1 MKKIKMANY
10 DLESLIGREISVLM
24 GGWSAEREISLKT
37 GKAVTDALRSL
48 GLKVIDIDLKSPD
61 DINRVIN
68 SLDLVF
74 IALHGRG
81 GEDGYIQRIL
91 EESKIQFTGSGSE
104 ACEIAMNKSEAKK
117 IWRDLSLPTPD
128 FVEILN
134 AGTPDLETNPFL
146 SGENDVSTLEESFV
160 IKPARE
166 GSSFGI
172 SIVHPSGQTS
182 LEDAMKKAIKYDDI
196 IVVEAFVEGEEITV
210 PIIGKEVFTPIT
222 IRPKNSFYDFE
233 AKYLREDTEYLKSDL
248 KPEELDL
255 VKEFSLN
262 AFLCLGCE
270 GWGRVD
276 LIKDKRNNF
285 QIIEIN
291 TVPGLTETSLVPK
304 SVFFDGLDFNDL
316 IVRILNTSCLKT

>member
-1 MKKIKMANY
+1 MANI
-10 DLESLIGREISVLM
+10 DLESLIDREISVLM

-37 GKAVTDALRSL
+37 GKAVTDSLRSL
-48 GLKVIDIDLKSPD
+48 DLKVIDIDLKSPD
-61 DINRVIN
+61 DINKIIN

-91 EESKIQFTGSGSE
+91 EENKIQFTGSGSE
-104 ACEIAMNKSEAKK
+104 ACGIAMNKSETKK

-134 AGTPDLETNPFL
+134 AGTSDLETNPFL
-146 SGENDVSTLEESFV
+146 SGEIDVSTLEESFV
-160 IKPARE
+160 VKPARE

-172 SIVHPSGQTS
+172 SIVHPSGPIS

-196 IVVEAFVEGEEITV
+196 IIVEAFVEGEEITV
-210 PIIGKEVFTPIT
+210 PIVGQKVFTPVT
-222 IRPKNSFYDFE
+222 IKPKNSFYDFE
-233 AKYLREDTEYLKSDL
+233 AKYLREDTGYLKSDL
-248 KPEELDL
+248 KPEEIDII
-255 VKEFSLN
+255 KEFSLN
-262 AFLCLGCE
+262 AFQCLGCE

-276 LIKDKRNNF
+276 LIKDRNNIF
-285 QIIEIN
+285 QIIEVN

-304 SVFFDGLDFNDL
+304 SASFEGIDFNNL
-316 IVRILNTSCLKT
+316 MIRILNTSCLKS